1 MPDSCS
7 FHSSTKDYLT
17 RFYEILDE
25 MIRGMESAH
34 LTDSISQN
42 FIVQMIPHH
51 RAAIQ
56 MSKNVLNYHI
66 YPPLQDIADRIITMQ
81 IRSVN
86 NMLNVLQCCQQQT
99 NSCQDVCLYRRE
111 FQNIV
116 SVMFQDM
123 NTAKATNNISDTFMR
138 EMIPHH
144 RGAVRMSGNA
154 LRYCVCPQLVPIL
167 NAIITSQLRRIEEME
182 ELLKCPS
189 ADPNF

>member
-1 MPDSCS
+1 MSDSCS

-25 MIRGMESAH
+25 MIKGMESAR

-42 FIVQMIPHH
+42 FIAQMIPHH

-56 MSKNVLNYHI
+56 MSE
-66 YPPLQDIADRIITMQ
+66 
-81 IRSVN
+81 
-86 NMLNVLQCCQQQT
+86 NVLQYPIEPALRKIAENIITAQTQSIEDMQNALCCCRQQT
-99 NSCQDVCLYRRE
+99 NPCQDIRLYRRE

-116 SVMFQDM
+116 SVMFQEM

-144 RGAVRMSGNA
+144 RGAVRMSENA

-167 NAIITSQLRRIEEME
+167 NAIITSQLRGIDEME
-182 ELLKCPS
+182 ELLHTRFPS
-189 ADPNF
+189 VR